1 MSCLRVILAI
11 LFPALALTAFSQDH
25 MKFMG
30 LPIDGQLTT
39 FCQALEKK
47 NLQLDKM
54 YANSARY
61 EGLFTG
67 RLAYMIVET
76 TPKTHTVCDVL
87 VAYQDH
93 QKWDDMDNLYFGL
106 KEQLTTKYGEPKDV
120 LEVGDAPISDSF
132 IEDNL
137 ENASLIRRARFET
150 EVGYID
156 LGIDNLRL
164 FAGSYGSPYAYLIY
178 IDKANQ
184 AKCDQEA
191 FDDL

>member
-1 MSCLRVILAI
+1 MKKIITLLLLAVTMS
-11 LFPALALTAFSQDH
+11 AFAQEH

-30 LPIDGQLTT
+30 IPINGQLTT

-47 NLQLDKM
+47 NFRLDKM

-67 RLAYMIVET
+67 EVAYVIVET

-120 LEVGDAPISDSF
+120 LEVGDAPISDIF
-132 IEDNL
+132 IRDNL

-150 EVGYID
+150 ELGYID

-164 FAGSYGSPYAYLIY
+164 FDYSSDPYAYLIY

-184 AKCDQEA
+184 TKGDQEA
-191 FDDL
+191 YDDL